1 MSIKWWHLSD
11 TANLP
16 ADKPDFIAKGR
27 KQPKRRQHS
36 AISEAES
43 CALKKHRLVRVD
55 ALGKPLTHS
64 KQLVHTLIT
73 LMSI

>member
-1 MSIKWWHLSD
+1 MTSLSD
-11 TANLP
+11 TDDLP
-16 ADKPDFIAKGR
+16 ADKPDIPKGR

-36 AISEAES
+36 SINEAES
-43 CALKKHRLVRVD
+43 CTLKKPRLVRVD

-64 KQLVHTLIT
+64 KQLVHTFIT